1 MSTYIQFAAV
11 KFRNNMAYRF
21 EYIMGIL
28 NTVLNFLV
36 YWCIGVYTRLC
47 MAAQTRLTELP
58 FQW

>member
-1 MSTYIQFAAV
+1 MSTYIQFAAI

-28 NTVLNFLV
+28 NTVLNF
-36 YWCIGVYTRLC
+36 WCIGVYTRLC
-47 MAAQTRLTELP
+47 MAALMRLTELP

>member
-28 NTVLNFLV
+28 NTVLKFF
-36 YWCIGVYTRLC
+36 WCIGVYTRLC